1 MNNYVLDTCA
11 AIKIVDNP
19 NFLSM
24 LSCRLNLKNSR
35 IILCSQMIFEF
46 HKNGFDLDILV
57 KILESVQTKVDF
69 KRCTYKIHQKA
80 IYLESLCN
88 SLHSGDSEI
97 LAIAYDKKFDLI
109 SCDKGLVN
117 AAKQFNIKNVNPHM
131 MISNIDTKRSRTS
144 YFATVK
150 KVIQEKKKQVVNT
163 PSTLL
168 KPGQKI
174 IWRSFN

>member
-24 LSCRLNLKNSR
+24 LSCRLDLKNST
-35 IILCSQMIFEF
+35 IILCSQMIFEL
-46 HKNGFDLDILV
+46 HKNGFDLDVLV
-57 KILESVQTKVDF
+57 KILESVQTKVNF
-69 KRCTYKIHQKA
+69 ETCTNQIHQKA
-80 IYLESLCN
+80 IYLESLCD
-88 SLHSGDSEI
+88 SLHCGDSDI
-97 LAIAYDKKFDLI
+97 LAIAYENKFDLI

-117 AAKQFNIKNVNPHM
+117 AAKQFNVKNVNPDM
-131 MISNIDTKRSRTS
+131 VTSNVDTRRSRIP

-150 KVIQEKKKQVVNT
+150 KVIQEKKKQVINNT
-163 PSTLL
+163 STIL

-174 IWRSFN
+174 IWSLTT